1 MTTYSRAGFK
11 WSVNEVLS
19 LQREFELLGLS
30 IYQIAAKHK
39 RSPNAIM
46 HKLDQ
51 EGFADYNVL
60 YSNFHDLNSSMQ
72 TASSECCDEECD
84 EDECDEDECD
94 NDNDDDYTDE
104 DYMQD
109 CAKEEDIEE
118 DDDEDDEED
127 CKVNKL
133 SQRVEVMED
142 MLSEIRDTVRAMQK
156 MMTSSSQCASDWL

>member
-1 MTTYSRAGFK
+1 
-11 WSVNEVLS
+11 
-19 LQREFELLGLS
+19 
-30 IYQIAAKHK
+30 
-39 RSPNAIM
+39 M

-72 TASSECCDEECD
+72 TALSECCDEECD
-84 EDECDEDECD
+84 EDEDECD

-118 DDDEDDEED
+118 DDDDEED